1 MFQRLRENFRE
12 GLYRLKWVAIVLSER
27 LKIEVAVIRLL
38 YQSDEME
45 KSKEA
50 LLKTIGQRIYELNGN
65 PDKNVMRDR
74 TVLAA
79 MDEIKKIE
87 KNIDEL
93 KKKVSEMSSARM

>member
-50 LLKTIGQRIYELNGN
+50 LLKAIGLRVYELNGD

-79 MDEIKKIE
+79 MDEIKKTE

-93 KKKVSEMSSARM
+93 KKKVAEMSSARM

>member
-1 MFQRLRENFRE
+1 MFQRLRENFKE

-27 LKIEVAVIRLL
+27 LKIEIAVIRLL

-45 KSKEA
+45 KSKEE
-50 LLKTIGQRIYELNGN
+50 LLKTIGLRVYELDANS
-65 PDKNVMRDR
+65 DKNVMRDR
-74 TVLAA
+74 TVLTA

-93 KKKVSEMSSARM
+93 KKKVSEMSSARV